1 MSEPMLPLIELKH
14 DFARQSTMTAGFA
27 AVNQALAAI
36 AAQLTTLTDKVN
48 ILMTEDATVAA
59 AAAQIEADQA
69 ATKTALESVQALLVT
84 LQGEVSSGSAQLSPA
99 TLAAL
104 AQAQTDMDALAAE
117 AAADASSD
125 APPSASPS

>member
-1 MSEPMLPLIELKH
+1 MSEPTLPLIELKH
-14 DFARQSTMTAGFA
+14 DFARQSTMTASFA